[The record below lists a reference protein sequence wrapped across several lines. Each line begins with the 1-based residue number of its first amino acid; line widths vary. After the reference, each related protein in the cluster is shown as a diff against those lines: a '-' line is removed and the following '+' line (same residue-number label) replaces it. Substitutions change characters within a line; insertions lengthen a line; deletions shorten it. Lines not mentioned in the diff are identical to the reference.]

1 MECGGGSGQK
11 CKQLSKHPSRRGRGR
26 GNGLA
31 APSTA
36 NAAAHQQYTTEEEAK
51 ELRGHTIP
59 TGGPGTPLHITE
71 FDDSYM

>member
-11 CKQLSKHPSRRGRGR
+11 CKQLSKHPSRRGRGN
-26 GNGLA
+26 GNGPA

-36 NAAAHQQYTTEEEAK
+36 DAVAHQQYTVEEEGK